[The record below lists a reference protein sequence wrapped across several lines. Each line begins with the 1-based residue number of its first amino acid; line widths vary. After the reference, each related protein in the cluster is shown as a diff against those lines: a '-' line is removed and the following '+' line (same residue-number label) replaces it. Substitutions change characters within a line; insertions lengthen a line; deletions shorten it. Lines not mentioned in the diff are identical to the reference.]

1 VIIEHALLQI
11 RAGEEAAF
19 EAAMG
24 EAKPLISAS
33 AGFQRMEVR
42 RGIESP
48 GTYLLIVHW
57 NSVDDHEIGFRG
69 SDRYQEWRGL
79 LHHFYDPM
87 PVVSHFGETV

>member
-1 VIIEHALLQI
+1 VIVEHALLQI

-19 EAAMG
+19 EAAMV
-24 EAKPLISAS
+24 EAKPLIAAS
-33 AGFQRMEVR
+33 AGFRRMEVR

-57 NSVDDHEIGFRG
+57 DTVEDHEIGFRG